1 MAGSLAQSRGPKDPP
16 LEKMTGGSQE
26 RLASLFPLRVG
37 RGPVAGR
44 VGTSGGSH
52 LFPAAR
58 QTHRVTSGPWAPA
71 HSPTPP
77 GHTPRVPGSFNHLGT
92 LPRSLL
98 TGWAVPRLG
107 SGGPTVPSSA
117 AGSNSR
123 GAASGA
129 GGGGGVP
136 AALDMHLKTKAQGPR
151 CQRAG
156 TVPVC
161 SPTFCKHA
169 PGHEHVSCRR
179 GDGVFQQPGLQVDAC
194 RRPSV
199 PSGHRQGDP
208 TCLQLLC
215 SGREY
220 GPPSTE
226 FLLLASRTAGE

>member
-1 MAGSLAQSRGPKDPP
+1 MSLTRTSPSKQPLGSRITTQLGWGPVAGSLAQSGGPRDPP

-58 QTHRVTSGPWAPA
+58 QTHGVTSGPWAPA
-71 HSPTPP
+71 HSPSPP
-77 GHTPRVPGSFNHLGT
+77 SHAPRVPGSFNHLGT

-107 SGGPTVPSSA
+107 SGGPTAPSSA

-123 GAASGA
+123 GAGSGA

-136 AALDMHLKTKAQGPR
+136 AALDMHLETEAQRPR
-151 CQRAG
+151 WRALCQWAPPPSVNTHLAASTSAADG
-156 TVPVC
+156 ETVC
-161 SPTFCKHA
+161 SSSL
-169 PGHEHVSCRR
+169 G
-179 GDGVFQQPGLQVDAC
+179 
-194 RRPSV
+194 
-199 PSGHRQGDP
+199 
-208 TCLQLLC
+208 
-215 SGREY
+215 
-220 GPPSTE
+220 
-226 FLLLASRTAGE
+226 SR